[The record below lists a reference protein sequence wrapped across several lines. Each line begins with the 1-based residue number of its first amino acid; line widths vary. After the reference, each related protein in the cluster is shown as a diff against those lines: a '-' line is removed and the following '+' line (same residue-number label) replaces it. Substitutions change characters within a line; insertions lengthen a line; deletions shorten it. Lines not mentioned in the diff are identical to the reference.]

1 MDLQEQFDDLDNI
14 VITLTMLMRET
25 KDKYF
30 IDMLSDLK
38 FEAQNQRDEIQERLW
53 KHKEE
58 I

>member
-14 VITLTMLMRET
+14 VITLTMLIRET

-38 FEAQNQRDEIQERLW
+38 FEAQNQRILGE
-53 KHKEE
+53 
-58 I
+58 